1 MSNLQTKQRPDGLTV
16 LSIWFYLSGAFYMLT
31 TAVVVFLILAFLV
44 GPVRQDAEML
54 IPTAVVA
61 LIALAFMAMSILNI
75 VVGYGLWI
83 LKPWARI
90 GAIALAI
97 VSLIFV
103 PIGTTAGALTLW
115 YLLKPEIAAS
125 FDKSAT

>member
-1 MSNLQTKQRPDGLTV
+1 
-16 LSIWFYLSGAFYMLT
+16 MLT

-44 GPVRQDAEML
+44 GPATHDAEVL
-54 IPTAVVA
+54 IPTAVVV
-61 LIALAFMAMSILNI
+61 LIALAFMASSILNV

-83 LKPWARI
+83 LKPWART

-103 PIGTTAGALTLW
+103 PIGTVAGGLTLW
-115 YLLKPEIAAS
+115 YLLKPEIAAA